1 VWGRAAPDRL
11 VVDPQRLIQVL
22 TNLIQNALKYSPED
36 RPVDVQVS
44 SGAEGTVTFRVRDQG
59 PGIPRD
65 ELQRIFDR
73 FHQTESAQ
81 TRKAE
86 GFGLG
91 LYITKR
97 LVEAMGGWID
107 VASEVGEGSTF
118 SVTIPQER
126 RLPAPATPS
135 GAAQP
140 DRTAS

>member
-1 VWGRAAPDRL
+1 MKKLIIVPAVLAAVITCIVPAF
-11 VVDPQRLIQVL
+11 PG
-22 TNLIQNALKYSPED
+22 A
-36 RPVDVQVS
+36 
-44 SGAEGTVTFRVRDQG
+44 SGLPGASGIAHAQDDWKKEFEELCAKSQDSA
-59 PGIPRD
+59 GIPPD

-107 VASEVGEGSTF
+107 VDSVVGRGSVF
-118 SVTIPQER
+118 AVTLPAER
-126 RLPAPATPS
+126 HLPAPATPS
-135 GAAQP
+135 GATRP